1 MDIYTA
7 TEEAYKRGQEA
18 GRRLAWHYAKDEPF
32 RPDPEKYYCV
42 RSVIGHDTEGRP
54 VLSGP
59 ITVRYGGSVS
69 QVPAYYC
76 WFEIPEAAP

>member
-18 GRRLAWHYAKDEPF
+18 GRRLAWHYVRNEPF

-42 RSVIGHDTEGRP
+42 RSVIGHDTEGTP
-54 VLSGP
+54 FLSGP
-59 ITVRYGGSVS
+59 ITVRFGPGLKSI
-69 QVPAYYC
+69 PPYYC
-76 WFEIPEAAP
+76 WFEIPEAEL